1 MPVRSL
7 EYVDVTMMTL
17 CPRSSKHY
25 AKLYMCISTPPSP
38 GTKKSDTIAILS
50 LRVDRTYR
58 GILPCLLYRHED
70 ERSSRFGSGLVPVLE
85 RLKLS
90 PPICRLERDKG

>member
-58 GILPCLLYRHED
+58 GILPCLLYRHD
-70 ERSSRFGSGLVPVLE
+70 YMDKKRDNVRNM
-85 RLKLS
+85 RAKS
-90 PPICRLERDKG
+90 PFTYR